1 MLIDPCR
8 DTSFGPY
15 QSLGMLVSKQALASP
30 RHVTFLKRRFAPAE
44 DAELALCDSIARQI
58 ILLAGGQIDAY
69 VSGYDFICDIQKREE
84 IYFRRHNSYRLKTVN
99 EAVAAVYSNSS
110 YMQSYMKG
118 LLMSQVFWSNHAA
131 SINFFLTEFLA
142 KNKTDYD
149 LLEIGPG
156 HGLLFSRATA
166 DPRAASIQGWDLSP
180 ASVEESH
187 DALSKLGVTRSY
199 SLEVRDLFDSGHAS
213 SRFDAVVFSE
223 VLEHLEEPER
233 ALDAIWAVMR
243 PGARLYLNVPVNSPA
258 PDHLFLLRSPE
269 EAIDF
274 VRNRGFAIECTGFFP
289 ATNYSLD
296 VARKH
301 ALTISTC
308 MVAIKPAA

>member
-1 MLIDPCR
+1 
-8 DTSFGPY
+8 
-15 QSLGMLVSKQALASP
+15 MLVSKLALASP
-30 RHVTFLKRRFAPAE
+30 RHVPFLKRRFAPAG
-44 DAELALCDSIARQI
+44 DAELELCDSIARQI

-84 IYFRRHNSYRLKTVN
+84 IYFRRNNSYRLKTVS
-99 EAVAAVYSNSS
+99 EAVAAVYGNSS

-118 LLMSQVFWSNHAA
+118 LLMTQVFWSNHAA
-131 SINFFLTEFLA
+131 SIDFFLNQFLS
-142 KNKTDYD
+142 KNKSDYD

-156 HGLLFSRATA
+156 HGLLFSRATS
-166 DPRAASIQGWDLSP
+166 DPRARTIQGWDLSP
-180 ASVEESH
+180 ASIEESH
-187 DALSKLGVTRSY
+187 DALRKLGVTRPY

-223 VLEHLEEPER
+223 VLEHLEEPAR
-233 ALDAIWAVMR
+233 ALDAIRAVMR

-269 EAIDF
+269 EAVSF
-274 VRNRGFAIECTGFFP
+274 VKDRGFSIECAGFFP
-289 ATNYSLD
+289 ATNYSLE

-308 MVAIKPAA
+308 MVAVKSAA